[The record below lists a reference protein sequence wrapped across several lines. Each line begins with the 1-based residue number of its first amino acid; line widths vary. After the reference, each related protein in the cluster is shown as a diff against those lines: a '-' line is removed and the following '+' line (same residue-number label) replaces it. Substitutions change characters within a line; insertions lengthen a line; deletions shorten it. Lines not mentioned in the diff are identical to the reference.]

1 MKTCKELG
9 SVLQMIYI
17 SQQLWTVISFEEDML
32 VKLQMEKTCCAIP
45 HQSIISIF
53 NRETFLIYGFVLKF
67 KLWFINDDTQLA
79 TRRTVSLPN
88 ILMRVNKC
96 TF

>member
-32 VKLQMEKTCCAIP
+32 VKLLMEKTHVVQFRP
-45 HQSIISIF
+45 KVSFQY
-53 NRETFLIYGFVLKF
+53 LIVRNFGFMVLY
-67 KLWFINDDTQLA
+67 
-79 TRRTVSLPN
+79 
-88 ILMRVNKC
+88 
-96 TF
+96 